1 MISNDKWTFFKIV
14 GDYNADIKTLYDAW
28 STSKGI
34 EKWFL
39 RTADFYRAAEKL
51 KPAEHVNAGDTYQW
65 FWHGWDDSVSENG
78 MILEAN
84 GVDFIKFTFTGGCI
98 VSVSLTIRDEIT
110 MITLTQENIPEEDNP
125 QKSLFVQCQ
134 TGWTFYLTNLKSVI
148 EGGLDLRNKR
158 LDLNSN
164 FK

>member
-14 GDYNADIKTLYDAW
+14 GDYNIDIKTLYDAW
-28 STSKGI
+28 STSQGI

-39 RTADFYRAAEKL
+39 RTADFHQNAEKL
-51 KPAEHVNAGDTYQW
+51 GPAEQVNAGDTYQW
-65 FWHGWDDSVSENG
+65 FWHGWDDSVSEKG

-84 GVDFIKFTFTGGCI
+84 GIDFIKFTFAGACI
-98 VSVSLTIRDEIT
+98 VTVSLTIRDEIT
-110 MITLTQENIPEEDNP
+110 MITLTQENIPEESDP
-125 QKSLFVQCQ
+125 QKNLFVQCQ
-134 TGWTFYLTNLKSVI
+134 TGWTFYLTKLKSVI